1 MTSAVQHTTT
11 HRMISWLVVL
21 AVTLAP
27 LAVPRAMAQDVRAE
41 ARQHYMEGKSRFGAG
56 DYQGAIQEFETAN
69 RLAPSPILHFNI
81 GLAYER
87 LGNKSEALRH
97 YRTYLDEMPQAPN
110 RSAVEGQIQRLEA
123 ELRQAQTPAPAPTHV
138 APQPGAAAG
147 GAAGGYSG
155 GGMVGGVANGGTG
168 GYGSEVAGAPQPAP
182 AGAGSGASAVSGQ
195 PAWGAGTQ
203 ETAPAP
209 AGGLDTTDAPS
220 PQPTSATAPTGDPLL
235 DRVAAIDVA
244 LIRDQRAEAI
254 NLAPAQESAG
264 VPVEGDQGEG
274 EEEEA
279 KPPYKQVWFWVVAG
293 VSAIILIDIATSDGE
308 GEVNTFST
316 GGPALLRF

>member
-11 HRMISWLVVL
+11 HRMVSWLVVL
-21 AVTLAP
+21 AVMLAP
-27 LAVPRAMAQDVRAE
+27 LAVPRAMAQDARAE
-41 ARQHYMEGKSRFGAG
+41 ARQHYVEGKSRFGAG

-69 RLAPSPILHFNI
+69 RLSPSPILHFNI

-97 YRTYLDEMPQAPN
+97 YRTYLEEMPQAPN

-123 ELRQAQTPAPAPTHV
+123 ELRQAQTPAPAPTPV

-155 GGMVGGVANGGTG
+155 GGIVGGVANGSAG
-168 GYGSEVAGAPQPAP
+168 GYGSEVAGAPRPAP
-182 AGAGSGASAVSGQ
+182 GGASAVTGQ
-195 PAWGAGTQ
+195 PAWGAGMQ
-203 ETAPAP
+203 ETTPAP
-209 AGGLDTTDAPS
+209 AGGLDTTATPAP
-220 PQPTSATAPTGDPLL
+220 ATTGDPLL

-254 NLAPAQESAG
+254 NLAPAQHSAD

-274 EEEEA
+274 EEEA

-293 VSAIILIDIATSDGE
+293 VSAIILIDIATSDGDDE
-308 GEVNTFST
+308 INTFST